1 MLFVFSYLASL
12 LLVLFSVPAIGRMAV
27 QYQLFDDSRERRKI
41 HQAQIPHFGGIAIYL
56 GVLIPAAYTYAG
68 ALESRPLL
76 LASLLVFTTGLVD
89 DFKPVSPGRKFLFQ
103 FAAAFLL
110 VVLGDVRILSLQ
122 QTFNAGSMPYL
133 AGLALSIFF
142 VVGLINAFNLIDGI
156 DGLAACLSLF
166 LFFAYA
172 VLFFNAGWFALSL
185 LCCSVTGALTGF
197 LFFNLSGRHKI
208 FMGDCG
214 SLFIGL
220 LAAFASIKLLS
231 IGDGRL
237 IVFSFQITAKIALV
251 VSLLCIPMF
260 DTLRVLVLRLA
271 SGRSPFQAD
280 DNHIHHRLLCL
291 GLNHLQATGLLCVI
305 NLMLIILALLLQ
317 QLGNTVILLLTGG
330 LMLLLNML
338 LTVLLRKSKVS
349 RLQIH

>member
-1 MLFVFSYLASL
+1 MLFVFSFLASL
-12 LLVLFSVPAIGRMAV
+12 LLVLLSAPAIGRMAV
-27 QYQLFDDSRERRKI
+27 QWQLFDESQERRKI
-41 HQAQIPHFGGIAIYL
+41 HQAQIPHFGGVAIFL
-56 GVLIPAAYTYAG
+56 GVLIPAACTYAG
-68 ALESRPLL
+68 ALESGPLL
-76 LASLLVFTTGLVD
+76 LAALLVFTTGLVD
-89 DFKPVSPGRKFLFQ
+89 DLKAVSPGRKFLFQ

-110 VVLGDVRILSLQ
+110 VILGDVRILSLQ

-133 AGLALSIFF
+133 PGLGLSIFF

-156 DGLAACLSLF
+156 DGLAACLGLF
-166 LFFAYA
+166 LFSIYA
-172 VLFFNAGWFALSL
+172 VLFCNAGSLALSL
-185 LCCSVTGALTGF
+185 LCCSVAGALSGF
-197 LFFNLSGRHKI
+197 LYFNLSGRQKI

-220 LAAFASIKLLS
+220 LAAFASIKLLG

-237 IVFSFQITAKIALV
+237 NLLSFQITAKIGLV

-291 GLNHLQATGLLCVI
+291 GLNHLQATTLLCVL
-305 NLMLIILALLLQ
+305 NLMLMILALLLQ
-317 QLGNTVILLLTGG
+317 QLGNTVILLLIGG
-330 LMLLLNML
+330 FMMVLNTL
-338 LTVLLRKSKVS
+338 LTFLLRKLKVS
-349 RLQIH
+349 RLQLH